1 MDDEPDELS
10 EEEKAEMFGAM
21 IEQGE
26 VKQMN
31 EEEWKNMMP
40 NRSPTL
46 YDRFIGAFSV
56 FVMLIFISSPIW
68 MFFVF
73 GFELA
78 VLTFCSVYLLV
89 LTQSS

>member
-1 MDDEPDELS
+1 MDDESDKMS

-31 EEEWKNMMP
+31 EEEWKNLMP
-40 NRSPTL
+40 DKSPTL
-46 YDRFIGAFSV
+46 RERAIGAISV
-56 FVMLIFISSPIW
+56 LMMLALITSPIW
-68 MFFVF
+68 VYINN
-73 GFELA
+73 GFEMA
-78 VLTFCSVYLLV
+78 VVTFLTVYLLV

>member
-1 MDDEPDELS
+1 MDDESDEMS

-31 EEEWKNMMP
+31 EEEWKNLMP
-40 NRSPTL
+40 DKSPTL
-46 YDRFIGAFSV
+46 RERAIGAISV
-56 FVMLIFISSPIW
+56 LMMLALITSPIW
-68 MFFVF
+68 VYINN
-73 GFELA
+73 GFEMA
-78 VLTFCSVYLLV
+78 VVTFLTVYLLV